1 MITRNSAKCNHCGT
15 EIESKHRHDFVVHY
29 CKVKP
34 AQKRE
39 WVMVDGKH
47 DHLADVPGET
57 TWSFAVDG
65 GKAYLRRCGE
75 GFTDTSQYEDETDGD
90 CDE

>member
-1 MITRNSAKCNHCGT
+1 MIIRNSAKCPHCGT

-29 CKVKP
+29 CDVKP
-34 AQKRE
+34 SQKRA

-65 GKAYLRRCGE
+65 GKAYLKRCGDDFIE
-75 GFTDTSQYEDETDGD
+75 TSEYTSPEDM
-90 CDE
+90 

>member
-1 MITRNSAKCNHCGT
+1 MIIRNSAKCDHCGT

-29 CKVKP
+29 CEVKP

-39 WVMVDGKH
+39 WVGEK
-47 DHLADVPGET
+47 LADVPGET

-75 GFTDTSQYEDETDGD
+75 GFTETSEFTDDG
-90 CDE
+90 EVK